1 VAIAA
6 IIGFFSHA
14 NQSLPA
20 HHSRRCA
27 RDMCPQ
33 KRKKK
38 QKKKNIK
45 ANKTAGIQV
54 SCGCKRMFYD
64 LKLKNNN

>member
-1 VAIAA
+1 MQTKACRPTTLDVVLEIC
-6 IIGFFSHA
+6 
-14 NQSLPA
+14 A
-20 HHSRRCA
+20 H
-27 RDMCPQ
+27 
-33 KRKKK
+33 RKEKK
-38 QKKKNIK
+38 SKKKKNIK